1 METRYEIR
9 EKIGQGGLGAVFRAY
24 DTRMNR
30 EVAIKRIPLTAD
42 DPALQ
47 EESTRQLVKEA
58 RALASLQHPNIVTIY
73 DVESDAN
80 GPFVVMELISGKTL
94 DELIQEA
101 PLTWPDF
108 RELALQTQEGL
119 IAAHELKMI
128 HSDIKPSN
136 LMLSWLPSGKFQ
148 TKIVDFGLATLTHA
162 QSHEALECSDS
173 VFGSIFFMAPEQF
186 ERACLDCGADLYA
199 MGCVYYQAL
208 TCIEPFQGTTVEAVI
223 GAHLEHRVIPLQDL
237 RPDMPVWACEWIMW
251 LINRMRTDRP
261 ASARD
266 ALQVFLQND
275 QNQHPTLSLGKARAR
290 SATGPRPRLAAPAAP
305 PSHKLTPPHEEVTQ
319 DSTPPLVKITIPQP
333 LLPPEGS
340 KPSLYG
346 AALES
351 PILIA
356 TSGIHH
362 PAGAHA
368 TPIEFKKDS
377 RISLRITF
385 AAAGIVMLALAGSH
399 LSKRIDQ
406 HRQSRRHGLLLDQ
419 ARSSNTKEIVISGPE
434 LNRFLNEAANA
445 DTEELQKT
453 IFRLLTIAK
462 PIDATNFDS
471 CLTEFASTSTQLL
484 PEARKTLILSV
495 IGKRSNRAMV
505 PSLLDFARKTKDVNS
520 AVAALQV
527 LSPFSGDEQLPDLL
541 AVVQFHP
548 NPALKKAAEETLVET
563 LKRSKQRTAFAKQ
576 LAQAIDGTTDIKTRK
591 TLIKLQSASTD
602 G

>member
-30 EVAIKRIPLTAD
+30 EVAIKRIPVTAD

-47 EESTRQLVKEA
+47 AESTHQLVKEA
-58 RALASLQHPNIVTIY
+58 GALASLQHPNIVTIY
-73 DVESDAN
+73 DVESDAD

-94 DELIQEA
+94 EELIQEA

-108 RELALQTQEGL
+108 RELALHTLEGL

-162 QSHEALECSDS
+162 QSHEALKCSDS

-186 ERACLDCGADLYA
+186 ERALLDDRADLYA

-208 TCIEPFQGTTVEAVI
+208 TCIEPFQGTTVEAVMN
-223 GAHLEHRVIPLQDL
+223 AHLEHRVIPLQDL
-237 RPDMPVWACEWIMW
+237 RADIPVWASEWIMW
-251 LINRMRTDRP
+251 IINRMRNDRP

-275 QNQHPTLSLGKARAR
+275 QNHPPTRSLGKARAR
-290 SATGPRPRLAAPAAP
+290 SATGPRPRLATHAAP
-305 PSHKLTPPHEEVTQ
+305 PGAKLEPSPEEIAQDPP
-319 DSTPPLVKITIPQP
+319 PPLVKITAPQP

-346 AALES
+346 ATLVP
-351 PILIA
+351 PISIA
-356 TSGIHH
+356 TSAIHH
-362 PAGAHA
+362 PVGAHA
-368 TPIEFKKDS
+368 TPIKFQKDS

-385 AAAGIVMLALAGSH
+385 AAAGIVMLALAGS
-399 LSKRIDQ
+399 LLAKRIDQ
-406 HRQSRRHGLLLDQ
+406 HRQSLRHGLLLDQ
-419 ARSSNTKEIVISGPE
+419 ARSSTTKEIILSGPE

-445 DTEELQKT
+445 DTEEMQQT
-453 IFRLLTIAK
+453 IFHLLTIAK
-462 PIDATNFDS
+462 PADATNFDS

-484 PEARKTLILSV
+484 PETRKALILSV
-495 IGKRSNRAMV
+495 IGKRSNCAMV
-505 PSLLDFARKTKDVNS
+505 PSLLDFARKTRDINS
-520 AVAALQV
+520 AIAALQV

-548 NPALKKAAEETLVET
+548 NPTLKKAAEEALVET
-563 LKRSKQRTAFAKQ
+563 LKRSKQRDAFAKQ
-576 LAQAIDGTTDIKTRK
+576 LAQAIDGTTDLKIRK
-591 TLIKLQSASTD
+591 TLIKLQSAST
-602 G
+602 GG